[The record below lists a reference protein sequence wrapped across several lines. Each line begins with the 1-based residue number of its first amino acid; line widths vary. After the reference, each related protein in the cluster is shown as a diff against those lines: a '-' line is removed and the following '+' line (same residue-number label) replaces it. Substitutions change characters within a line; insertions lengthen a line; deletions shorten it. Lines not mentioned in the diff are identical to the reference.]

1 MAVPIPNEA
10 SLLTAGMDSPKSDD
24 SPSSYGSAER
34 NDTETHF
41 SIDDEDEDESV
52 INILAN
58 VDEAGAVSEHMV
70 TRSEDDWVKTA
81 AGLAGNILEWYDFA
95 VFGYFSDILSDVF
108 FPPGQQ
114 GHAALVET
122 FAVFGGAFLMRPIGG
137 MMMGYIGDKYGS
149 RVRSLLQKLSLFT
162 YWDSIK
168 HSY

>member
-1 MAVPIPNEA
+1 MAVPITNEA
-10 SLLTAGMDSPKSDD
+10 SLLTSGMDSPKSDNN
-24 SPSSYGSAER
+24 SPSSYGGA
-34 NDTETHF
+34 ETHF

-58 VDEAGAVSEHMV
+58 VDEDGAVSEHMV
-70 TRSEDDWVKTA
+70 TRSEDNCLKTA

-149 RVRSLLQKLSLFT
+149 RRALTISIFLMAFPTFT
-162 YWDSIK
+162 
-168 HSY
+168 